1 MKNNLYTKEQLEDII
16 RSSYSVSE
24 VLTKLGKHKTGGNR
38 SVLMKYIDRYQIDT
52 SHFTGARWQLNKT
65 SEEIARRKLN
75 TILQK
80 DTNFKS
86 HNLKNRLINNGL
98 KENICEVCGINGVW
112 NNKSITLELHHING
126 DHYDN
131 RLENLQILCPNCH
144 SQTKNFRASNKNK
157 RKKEDIPEIE
167 RNGLKINYC
176 LYCGKE
182 ILNYRKEKKYCSR
195 ECYLKHCSSLE
206 ASTKASKEQLINAI
220 EKYSTLTE
228 ISKALNIS
236 RPTVKKYLQQYDL
249 LDILKSKYNFRAI
262 PVNQYNSDMTIVK
275 TWPSITDAE
284 NALKIYGIEKVC
296 KFKRNSAGGYIWRY
310 A

>member
-1 MKNNLYTKEQLEDII
+1 M
-16 RSSYSVSE
+16 
-24 VLTKLGKHKTGGNR
+24 
-38 SVLMKYIDRYQIDT
+38 
-52 SHFTGARWQLNKT
+52 
-65 SEEIARRKLN
+65 N

-112 NNKSITLELHHING
+112 NNKPITLELHHING

-131 RLENLQILCPNCH
+131 RLENLQIL
-144 SQTKNFRASNKNK
+144 
-157 RKKEDIPEIE
+157 
-167 RNGLKINYC
+167 
-176 LYCGKE
+176 
-182 ILNYRKEKKYCSR
+182 
-195 ECYLKHCSSLE
+195 
-206 ASTKASKEQLINAI
+206 
-220 EKYSTLTE
+220 
-228 ISKALNIS
+228 SKALNIS

-284 NALKIYGIEKVC
+284 NTLKIYGIEKVC

>member
-1 MKNNLYTKEQLEDII
+1 M
-16 RSSYSVSE
+16 
-24 VLTKLGKHKTGGNR
+24 
-38 SVLMKYIDRYQIDT
+38 
-52 SHFTGARWQLNKT
+52 
-65 SEEIARRKLN
+65 
-75 TILQK
+75 
-80 DTNFKS
+80 
-86 HNLKNRLINNGL
+86 
-98 KENICEVCGINGVW
+98 
-112 NNKSITLELHHING
+112 
-126 DHYDN
+126 
-131 RLENLQILCPNCH
+131 CPNCH

-176 LYCGKE
+176 RYCGKEILNYRKEKKYCSRECYLKHCSSLEASTKASKEQLINAIEKYSTLTEISKALNISRPTVKKYLQQYDLLDILKSKYNFRAIPVNQYNSDMTIVKTWPSITDAENALKKEDIPEIERNGLKINYCRYCGKE

-296 KFKRNSAGGYIWRY
+296 KFKRNSAGGYI
-310 A
+310 